1 MGNTFDDDVFLLSR
15 DEDEEKEAKNALF
28 LFLFATTNAEQT
40 MGKEEVIFACFK
52 KWCLRYGKYL
62 FTQTKRGETCDIKN
76 NERTNE
82 RTIYE

>member
-1 MGNTFDDDVFLLSR
+1 MPNKRWEKKKSFSR
-15 DEDEEKEAKNALF
+15 AL
-28 LFLFATTNAEQT
+28 
-40 MGKEEVIFACFK
+40 KVWCF
-52 KWCLRYGKYL
+52 RYGKYL